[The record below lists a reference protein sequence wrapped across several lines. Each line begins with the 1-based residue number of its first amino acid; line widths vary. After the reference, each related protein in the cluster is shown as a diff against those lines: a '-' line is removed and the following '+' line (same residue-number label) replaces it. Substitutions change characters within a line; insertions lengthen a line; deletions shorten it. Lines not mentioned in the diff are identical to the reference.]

1 MLERRLSTL
10 LMSVWLVISPS
21 VPAATTVDAE
31 AAASAQQV
39 AAGDAAPVLRLH
51 DNPLIRQLAE
61 GAEAAF
67 LAAPDEPYFA
77 RSEPE
82 PITPPPTHTLRVML
96 DWYINPYHAPL
107 IVARERGLFD
117 REGLDVTL
125 SAPAD
130 PSVPAKLVAANRAEL
145 ALTSQPTLH
154 RLVARDMPLVR
165 VATLI
170 PLPLSGLLVRDDAR
184 IDSLAQLKGK
194 TVGYATESVAQVYLD
209 ALLEQQ
215 PLTPDD
221 VTLKPLD
228 FALGRALAEGD
239 VDAIIAPLRPTERD
253 GLAQQGVATHELT
266 PEESGL
272 PLYDALIIV
281 ANRDTLG
288 QHRRDVSHFLKA
300 LEQSTLWIIQHPDKA
315 WDLIR
320 KAEPALDTQANADA
334 WPNVVRYFALR
345 PALLQPER
353 YRGFERYLKARG
365 LHKTITP
372 LSNLAVELDVP

>member
-21 VPAATTVDAE
+21 VLAATTVDAG
-31 AAASAQQV
+31 AASSARQI
-39 AAGDAAPVLRLH
+39 AAGDVAPAVRLH
-51 DNPLIRQLAE
+51 DNPLLRQLAE
-61 GAEAAF
+61 GTEAAF
-67 LAAPDEPYFA
+67 LAAPDEPYFT

-125 SAPAD
+125 TAPAD
-130 PSVPAKLVAANRAEL
+130 PSVPAKLVAADRAEL

-154 RLVARDMPLVR
+154 HLVARGMPLVR

-170 PLPLSGLLVRDDAR
+170 PLPLSGLLVRDDAG
-184 IDSLAQLKGK
+184 IDSLARLKGK
-194 TVGYATESVAQVYLD
+194 TIGYATESVAQVYLD

-215 PLTPDD
+215 PLTAND

-228 FALGRALAEGD
+228 FALGRALADGD

-253 GLAQQGVATHELT
+253 GLARQGVATHELT
-266 PEESGL
+266 TEDSGL

-281 ANRDTLG
+281 ANRDTLA
-288 QHRRDVSHFLKA
+288 QHRRDISHFLKA
-300 LEQSTLWIIQHPDKA
+300 LEQATVWIIQHPDAA
-315 WDLIR
+315 WNLIR
-320 KAEPALDTQANADA
+320 KAEPALDTTANADA

-353 YRGFERYLKARG
+353 YRGFERYLNKRG
-365 LHKTITP
+365 LRDEVTP
-372 LSNLAVELDVP
+372 LSNLAVELDTP